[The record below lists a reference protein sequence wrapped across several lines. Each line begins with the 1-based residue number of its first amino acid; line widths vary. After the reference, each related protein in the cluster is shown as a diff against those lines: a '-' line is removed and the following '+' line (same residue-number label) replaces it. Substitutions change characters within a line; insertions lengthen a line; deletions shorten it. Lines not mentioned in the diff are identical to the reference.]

1 VSALVGLAFLIVA
14 AIGFSLAALGWR
26 TLKTHA
32 GVSPPNRTPG
42 PWLVFAGV
50 ALAAAGLAVAPFAF
64 AAALP
69 GAFAAVLL
77 FILAAMTVVV
87 VGAGAIAIRRSS
99 RRPSDTRGAR

>member
-1 VSALVGLAFLIVA
+1 MSALVGLAFLIVA

-26 TLKTHA
+26 TIKTQA
-32 GVSPPNRTPG
+32 GVSPLNRTPG

-50 ALAAAGLAVAPFAF
+50 ALAASGLAVAPFAF

-77 FILAAMTVVV
+77 FILAAMTVAVAV
-87 VGAGAIAIRRSS
+87 SGAIAIRRSS
-99 RRPSDTRGAR
+99 RRPNGIGGTR

>member
-1 VSALVGLAFLIVA
+1 MSALVGLAFLIVA

-26 TLKTHA
+26 TIKTHA
-32 GVSPPNRTPG
+32 GVSSLNHTPG

-69 GAFAAVLL
+69 GTFAAVLL
-77 FILAAMTVVV
+77 FILAAMTVTVAV
-87 VGAGAIAIRRSS
+87 SGANAIRRSS
-99 RRPSDTRGAR
+99 RRPSDTRGTR